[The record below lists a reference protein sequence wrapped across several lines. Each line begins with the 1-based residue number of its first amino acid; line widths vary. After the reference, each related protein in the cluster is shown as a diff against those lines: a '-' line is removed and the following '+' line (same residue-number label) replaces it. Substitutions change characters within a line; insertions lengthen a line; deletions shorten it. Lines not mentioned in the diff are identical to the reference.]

1 LCGFD
6 GNCFNA
12 GIAFGQR
19 SGTVCYQAA
28 SGDVA
33 TISAPGG
40 LVLRIHF
47 TPRDLARVTL
57 STKPAP
63 LWEILLSLHM
73 LQHSDGRLVF
83 DDWRRHVRTK
93 VAPDQMRLLLELT
106 PPRGYS
112 PDFLT
117 PADCPSDFDSALELA
132 LSTPRQ
138 QIRSQLDL
146 LSKYRPVSPWTR
158 ELAQGDRTAMRKL
171 GHAIRTYHDAA
182 IAPYWKS
189 IGTHVT
195 ADQAHR
201 GEALARHGVDRLLSS
216 LHPRVRWVAPVLQ
229 VLDMHDRDLYLDGR
243 GIELQPSAFCW
254 QVPTKLRDPELKPI
268 LVYPIQ
274 RAGHPAAVVAGRRQ
288 AVRRAQLAARLHARV
303 GAGGSGR
310 GLYDDR
316 ARQALQHLP
325 RGGQPPG
332 HCAARGRAD
341 HHPPGRRLG
350 PARGHPAGHLAA
362 LRLWLRRSARVRLI
376 AASRWYCPI
385 VHGVCAARPVTAR

>member
-1 LCGFD
+1 M
-6 GNCFNA
+6 
-12 GIAFGQR
+12 
-19 SGTVCYQAA
+19 
-28 SGDVA
+28 
-33 TISAPGG
+33 
-40 LVLRIHF
+40 LRIHF
-47 TPRDLARVTL
+47 TPRDLARTTV
-57 STKPAP
+57 STRPAP

-83 DDWRRHVRTK
+83 EDWRRHVRTK

-106 PPRGYS
+106 PVKGYS

-117 PADCPSDFDSALELA
+117 PAESAPDFDTALEMT

-158 ELAQGDRTAMRKL
+158 ELAEGDRHSLRKL
-171 GHAIRTYHDAA
+171 GRAIKTYHDAA

-195 ADQAHR
+195 ADHTHR
-201 GEALARHGVDRLLSS
+201 GDALARHGVDRLLSS

-229 VLDMHDRDLYLDGR
+229 VLDMNDRDLYLDGR

-274 RAGHPAAVVAGRRQ
+274 HAPGILRQSALDTEPPSDALGSLLGSTRAAALEAAVSGCTTTELAKRCNISPAAASHQATVLREAGLITTRRAGAS
-288 AVRRAQLAARLHARV
+288 VRHEVTQLGIWLLSGH
-303 GAGGSGR
+303 GSGN
-310 GLYDDR
+310 L
-316 ARQALQHLP
+316 RQ
-325 RGGQPPG
+325 
-332 HCAARGRAD
+332 
-341 HHPPGRRLG
+341 
-350 PARGHPAGHLAA
+350 
-362 LRLWLRRSARVRLI
+362 STI
-376 AASRWYCPI
+376 AS
-385 VHGVCAARPVTAR
+385 